1 MKLFIY
7 EHITS
12 GALIS
17 QPLPASLEH
26 EGNMMLHS
34 IIEDFLQLTDIEI
47 IILRDQRISAI
58 NIENTAISCHLIDSE
73 DSFHA
78 AYRKAVQLA
87 DHVLAIAP
95 ETDDILLTIQQS
107 ILAEGKQILGCQP
120 VAISLTTDKYACY
133 QTLLSAK
140 LSTPMTILA
149 SEWSQSKFNSPCGY
163 IVKPRD
169 GAGCIDTSF
178 IADDLN
184 LSAWLN
190 KHSENLDQLIIQPYI
205 AGASISL
212 SLLCSQQSSNVLAIN
227 HQHLSEQLN
236 TFSFEGCTV
245 NGVEESIFSVEQ
257 AENIANQVHLAIK
270 GLWGFVGIDLIVTD
284 TDAMIVDINP
294 RLTTSYI
301 GLHRSLQINPAQL
314 LLTMMNTD
322 SNPRLPIS
330 HRHPIEVL
338 L

>member
-34 IIEDFLQLTDIEI
+34 IIEDFLQLTDIEV

-58 NIENTAISCHLIDSE
+58 NIENTAISCHLIDNE
-73 DSFHA
+73 DSFQT
-78 AYRKAVQLA
+78 AYRKAIQQA
-87 DHVLAIAP
+87 DYVLAIAP
-95 ETDDILLTIQQS
+95 ETDDILLKIQQS
-107 ILAEGKQILGCQP
+107 ILAEGKRILGCQP
-120 VAISLTTDKYACY
+120 TAISLTTDKYVCY
-133 QTLLSAK
+133 QSLLSAQ
-140 LSTPMTILA
+140 LSTPITILA
-149 SEWSQSKFNSPCGY
+149 SEWSQSEFNSRSGY

-169 GAGCIDTSF
+169 GAGCIDTTF
-178 IADDLN
+178 VADDLS

-190 KHSENLDQLIIQPYI
+190 NHSENLDQLIIQPYI
-205 AGASISL
+205 AGVSISL
-212 SLLCSQQSSNVLAIN
+212 SLLCSEQITKVLAIN
-227 HQHLSEQLN
+227 HQHLSDQLN
-236 TFSFEGCTV
+236 AFSFEGCTV
-245 NGVEESIFSVEQ
+245 NGVDESIFSMEQ
-257 AENIANQVHLAIK
+257 AENIANQVHRTIK

-314 LLTMMNTD
+314 LLTMTNTD
-322 SNPRLPIS
+322 SNPRLPIV
-330 HRHPIEVL
+330 HRHPVEVL